1 MHQYKIAVL
10 AVLIFFSWSVTG
22 AYAGPA
28 TDSDQSEPTPIA
40 EGLRSDVFDLDAEF
54 KDEADTHVF
63 DPLSGYNR
71 FMTHVN
77 DKLYFW
83 LLKPVARGL
92 SKVIPERGRLAIS
105 RCFKNILFPI
115 RLVNNL
121 LQLKFKRAGIE
132 SARFGVNTTIGVL
145 GLGDPAKNCLGLDAY
160 QEDFGQTLGHY
171 GVGGGIHIVLPVFGP
186 SNLRDAIGMIPDY
199 FLNPI
204 NYLSDFEYRAGAQAF
219 DTINYTSLHIG
230 EYEDLK
236 KDALDLY
243 ISLRDAYEHNREMK
257 IAE

>member
-1 MHQYKIAVL
+1 MNKYKMVAL
-10 AVLIFFSWSVTG
+10 AFLILFLCSVAW

-28 TDSDQSEPTPIA
+28 TESDQTEPTGIA
-40 EGLRSDVFDLDAEF
+40 NDQKSDDFELDDEF
-54 KDEADTHVF
+54 EDESGTHVF
-63 DPLSGYNR
+63 DPLIGYNR
-71 FMTHVN
+71 FMTRVN

-92 SKVIPERGRLAIS
+92 SIVIPEPGRLAIN
-105 RCFKNILFPI
+105 RFFKNIFFPI

-121 LQLKFKRAGIE
+121 LQMKIKHVGIE
-132 SARFGVNTTIGVL
+132 TARFGVNTTIGVL
-145 GLGDPAKNCLGLDAY
+145 GLGDPAKSWLGLDAY
-160 QEDFGQTLGHY
+160 EEDFGQTLGHY
-171 GVGGGIHIVLPVFGP
+171 GVGSGFYIVLPIFGP
-186 SNLRDAIGMIPDY
+186 SNVRDTIGMVPDY

-204 NYLSDFEYRAGAQAF
+204 NYLDSFKYRAGTHAV

-236 KDALDLY
+236 KGAVDFY
-243 ISLRDAYEHNREMK
+243 IFMRDSYEQNRDMK